1 MNDLRKK
8 TDQHFSQADAENSAQ
23 ADFSWPKTDKRDTY
37 DNSGISQEFRKLG
50 AADLELLEEVDQS
63 KLKGSTLGHEDQIKS
78 VDHDWNRM
86 GMNPYDS
93 GGVPQTKVPGYIHP
107 ALVSKVAASR
117 KIDHSLVSK
126 YGHTKKKKPGL
137 LAGLLIAMG
146 VMKEK

>member
-1 MNDLRKK
+1 MNDLSKK
-8 TDQHFSQADAENSAQ
+8 TDQQSSQAGTKSSAK
-23 ADFSWPKTDKRDTY
+23 ADFSWPETDKRSPYDT
-37 DNSGISQEFRKLG
+37 SEISQELRKLG
-50 AADLELLEEVDQS
+50 AADLELREEVDQS

-107 ALVSKVAASR
+107 ALVSKVAANR

>member
-8 TDQHFSQADAENSAQ
+8 TDQHFSQADAEKSAQ
-23 ADFSWPKTDKRDTY
+23 ADFSWPKTDKRGPY
-37 DNSGISQEFRKLG
+37 DNSEVSQELRKLG
-50 AADLELLEEVDQS
+50 AGDLKLLDEVDQS

-78 VDHDWNRM
+78 VDHDWNRT

-93 GGVPQTKVPGYIHP
+93 SGVAQTKVPSYTHP
-107 ALVSKVAASR
+107 AMVGKIANNR

-137 LAGLLIAMG
+137 LSSLLIKLGAI
-146 VMKEK
+146 KE